1 MRTKPRNCKY
11 LNINVQAKTGNVM
24 IVSKTKSILNLQ
36 CGNAAN
42 GKLSQDA
49 LPWQVRSKNCHRKQR
64 LGVHLLSAVLCEE
77 A

>member
-1 MRTKPRNCKY
+1 MRTKSRNCKY
-11 LNINVQAKTGNVM
+11 LNVSVQAKSGNVM
-24 IVSKTKSILNLQ
+24 IVSMTKSILNLQ

-49 LPWQVRSKNCHRKQR
+49 LPWQVGSKNCHRKQK
-64 LGVHLLSAVLCEE
+64 LGMHLLSAVLCEE